1 MNKKIEALAKHLEVE
16 PTELSESRY
25 DSNVIEHGREEYL
38 VLDDSETDE
47 KVAEYIRESVW
58 TFRPEFLASH
68 MDGIDAEDLKPIQE
82 KCESANPIIIKLIDD
97 FERFV
102 SDAVASDGR
111 GHFLAQYDGEEIEL
125 KNGLFAFRIN

>member
-58 TFRPEFLASH
+58 AFRPEFLASH